1 MQGSILR
8 NKFLN
13 NINIVWLPAAGVN
26 KPAGA
31 NDKFTGI
38 TTIIPN

>member
-1 MQGSILR
+1 MQGFILR
-8 NKFLN
+8 NIFLN
-13 NINIVWLPAAGVN
+13 NIKIVWLPAAGAELS
-26 KPAGA
+26 AGA

>member
-1 MQGSILR
+1 MQGFILR

-13 NINIVWLPAAGVN
+13 NINNLWLPAAGAES
-26 KPAGA
+26 PAGA

-38 TTIIPN
+38 TPIIFN